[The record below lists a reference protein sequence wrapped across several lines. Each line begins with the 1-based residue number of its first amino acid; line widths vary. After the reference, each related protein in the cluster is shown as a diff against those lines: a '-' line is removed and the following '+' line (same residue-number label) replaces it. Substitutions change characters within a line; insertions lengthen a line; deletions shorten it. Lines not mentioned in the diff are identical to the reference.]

1 MRLVLSVFAPCTG
14 VLLTLSLYPQC
25 SHSIH
30 TRTDRYCQFH
40 VSLPQLGQII
50 EPLVWRMGRED
61 TGDGR

>member
-1 MRLVLSVFAPCTG
+1 MGMGLRLVLSVFAPWTG

-40 VSLPQLGQII
+40 VSLPQLGQASGW
-50 EPLVWRMGRED
+50 EGRITD
-61 TGDGR
+61 RR